1 MDKTVPTR
9 LCGSKRLENNRE
21 HAGGEAER
29 MVEGGGRKWI
39 EKVGKVAAQ
48 HVS

>member
-1 MDKTVPTR
+1 MDKTVPAGFVDR
-9 LCGSKRLENNRE
+9 RGSRITER
-21 HAGGEAER
+21 AER
-29 MVEGGGRKWI
+29 VAEGGGRKWI